1 MENKL
6 NYLEKLIKVILWP
19 IIFILGHFFIEYVFV
34 AYYNSK
40 NKGSLTNSE
49 FLKIVKTCE
58 YQEGLN
64 NFINSKLLLITIIV
78 FLIFLPILC
87 LAYKKYRR
95 HKYISGYG
103 IESILIGVSI
113 ALIFNITLYNIN
125 KVFDF
130 TNRFDKMTI
139 PFYVVL
145 ICTGILG
152 PILEEILFRGIVY
165 NKLKEFNT
173 NMTAIIICSILFGLF
188 HMDIINGIYGFGIS
202 FMLIYLYEKHNT
214 LYAPILLHIALNV
227 TGLLV
232 VKFGI
237 LSITWVNISL
247 LILSIIMLIL
257 IRKLFIKGSVK

>member
-6 NYLEKLIKVILWP
+6 SYLEKLIKVILWP
-19 IIFILGHFFIEYVFV
+19 IIFIIGHFFIEYVFV

-40 NKGSLTNSE
+40 NKGDLSNSE
-49 FLKIVKTCE
+49 FLKLIKTCE

-64 NFINSKLLLITIIV
+64 NFINSKLLLMTIIL
-78 FLIFLPILC
+78 FLVFLPILY

-95 HKYISGYG
+95 YEYVGGYRVEALSLG
-103 IESILIGVSI
+103 ISI
-113 ALIFNITLYNIN
+113 ALIFNITLYNLN
-125 KVFDF
+125 KVFSF
-130 TNRFDKMTI
+130 TNRFDKMEI

-173 NMTAIIICSILFGLF
+173 NMAAIIICSILFGVF

-214 LYAPILLHIALNV
+214 LYAPILLHITLNI
-227 TGLLV
+227 TGLLI
-232 VKFGI
+232 VKLGI
-237 LSITWVNISL
+237 LSILTINISL
-247 LILSIIMLIL
+247 LVISILMLIF
-257 IRKLFIKGSVK
+257 IRKQLIKGSV

>member
-6 NYLEKLIKVILWP
+6 SYLEKLIKVIFWP

-40 NKGSLTNSE
+40 NKGDLSNSE
-49 FLKIVKTCE
+49 FLKLVKTCE

-78 FLIFLPILC
+78 FLVFLPILYF
-87 LAYKKYRR
+87 AYKKYKRNI
-95 HKYISGYG
+95 YIGGYG
-103 IESILIGVSI
+103 IESILLGISI
-113 ALIFNITLYNIN
+113 ALIFNITLYNLN
-125 KVFDF
+125 KVFSF
-130 TNRFDKMTI
+130 TSRFDKLGV

-173 NMTAIIICSILFGLF
+173 NMAAIIICSVLFGIF

-202 FMLIYLYEKHNT
+202 FMLIYLYEKHST
-214 LYAPILLHIALNV
+214 LHAPILLHVVLNI
-227 TGLLV
+227 TGLVIIKL
-232 VKFGI
+232 GI
-237 LSITWVNISL
+237 LSMLTVNIL
-247 LILSIIMLIL
+247 LLVISILIL
-257 IRKLFIKGSVK
+257 ILVRRLFIKGSV